1 MQCVSVLTADR
12 MIEGLG
18 GRGSDGEIDSTHKEH
33 VVCNPILIIMLAP
46 GLVGCLFGFKRPFEA
61 VFQSTSGRLPE
72 REGDGREKDGPW
84 SSALRNH
91 GRTPVHRPSRA
102 A

>member
-1 MQCVSVLTADR
+1 MQCLSVLTADR
-12 MIEGLG
+12 MIECLG

-46 GLVGCLFGFKRPFEA
+46 GLIGCLFGVKRPFEA

-72 REGDGREKDGPW
+72 RGRWKRERW
-84 SSALRNH
+84 TLELSI
-91 GRTPVHRPSRA
+91 T
-102 A
+102 